1 LVRIRHAP
9 RSTSKVVVFT
19 RRVILL
25 VRVVFVLAFVFVIIV
40 VVIVVIV
47 IVVIIF
53 VFSFAVVDS
62 VAHGAVTM
70 EVDCTDSEED
80 NIS

>member
-40 VVIVVIV
+40 VVIV